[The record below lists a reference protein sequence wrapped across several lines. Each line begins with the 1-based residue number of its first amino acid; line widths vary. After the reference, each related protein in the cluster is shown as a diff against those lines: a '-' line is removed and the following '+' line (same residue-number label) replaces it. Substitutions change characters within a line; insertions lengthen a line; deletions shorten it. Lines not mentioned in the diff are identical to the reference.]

1 MLARRGV
8 RMNLTVNGQARE
20 VPDAITV
27 AGLLALL
34 GLDRR
39 MGAVEVNRE
48 VVPKSR
54 HAEHALA
61 DGDTVEIIRFV
72 GGG

>member
-1 MLARRGV
+1 MLRLRLD
-8 RMNLTVNGQARE
+8 MKLTVNGEPRE

-27 AGLLALL
+27 SGLLVHL
-34 GLDRR
+34 GLDQRL
-39 MGAVEVNRE
+39 GAVEVNRE

-54 HAEHALA
+54 HAEHSLA
-61 DGDTVEIIRFV
+61 DGDAVEIIRFV